1 MPSGGHLVLTTVADA
16 EATGNHLEVPGPSQS
31 RQDEDAVS
39 EGASVFSWPYHVA
52 RRILA
57 SHPGIEPVPSA
68 VEVWSP
74 RHWTA
79 GQIPARPH
87 LEALWVQILPV
98 IPDKLLNL
106 SEAHL

>member
-1 MPSGGHLVLTTVADA
+1 MIEVLGVHSLFFFIRSLLGTFFWSSSMHVCGILV
-16 EATGNHLEVPGPSQS
+16 P
-31 RQDEDAVS
+31 R
-39 EGASVFSWPYHVA
+39 
-52 RRILA
+52 
-57 SHPGIEPVPSA
+57 PGIEPVPSA